1 VAELPVRKFIK
12 VWIERRKNRK
22 STSYTLEWVDF
33 GQRRFLSLGPHATL
47 AFARECQRRKEA
59 ELNSFDRQAGPEPIT
74 WEAFTKK
81 YLGTFYPG
89 HDEAPSARKEK
100 AASWPKSFKTFKREK
115 NAIDSFTRLMSPYWC
130 HDLDDEDRERFVQK
144 RLPEVG
150 SALTV
155 DAELRALRYLCNVM
169 EEWKHRPH
177 GSNPFAGRG
186 KATVG
191 RRRKRAKERAGANE
205 KERHYTFEQV
215 RAMLKRATEEAV
227 SWPTKRLRALVYF
240 VAYTG
245 ARIDEVIHLEWHDIE
260 WNAGV
265 AWLHHKIE
273 NELKTEDSAAP
284 FGLPD
289 KLITILR
296 EWEAEKTCSW
306 VFPNSTGRPWKG
318 GGPGYKHLDQLKALA
333 ERAGVK
339 DATWKKF
346 RHALSTHA
354 KGRFGLT
361 AEQVRAQL
369 RHTTVDTQEHYTHDD
384 LANLRDA
391 VKEIDFEE

>member
-1 VAELPVRKFIK
+1 VAELPVRKFVK

-22 STSYTLEWVDF
+22 STSYTLEWVEF

-47 AFARECQRRKEA
+47 AYARECQRRKEA
-59 ELNSFDRQAGPEPIT
+59 ELNSFDRQAGLEPIT
-74 WEAFTKK
+74 WDAFTKK
-81 YLGTFYPG
+81 YLDTFYPG
-89 HDEAPSARKEK
+89 HDEAPSARKER

-227 SWPTKRLRALVYF
+227 SWPTKRLRDLVYF

-245 ARIDEVIHLEWHDIE
+245 CRINEAVHLEWKDID
-260 WNAGV
+260 WDQGV
-265 AWLHHKIE
+265 AWLYFKVE
-273 NELKTEDSAAP
+273 NDLKTEGSQAP
-284 FGLPD
+284 FGLPE
-289 KLITILR
+289 KLLAVLR
-296 EWEAEKTCSW
+296 EWEKEKTCSW
-306 VFPNSTGRPWKG
+306 VFPNSEKKPWKSG
-318 GGPGYKHLDQLKALA
+318 GAGYRPFDQMKALG
-333 ERAGVK
+333 ERAGVANANFK
-339 DATWKKF
+339 RF
-346 RHALSTHA
+346 RHSLSTHG
-354 KGRFGLT
+354 KQRFGMT
-361 AEQVRAQL
+361 REQVQAQL
-369 RHTTVDTQEHYTHDD
+369 RHTQESTQDVYTHDD
-384 LANLRDA
+384 LANLRKA
-391 VKEIDFEE
+391 VQGIDFE